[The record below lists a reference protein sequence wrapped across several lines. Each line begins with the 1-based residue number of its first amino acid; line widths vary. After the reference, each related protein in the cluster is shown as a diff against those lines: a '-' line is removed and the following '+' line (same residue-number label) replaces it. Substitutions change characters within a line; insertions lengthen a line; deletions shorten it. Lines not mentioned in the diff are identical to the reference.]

1 MYGSMLLRLTQQG
14 NSAMVQSESSSKVFR
29 FGDGKCYEAT
39 RKVTIP
45 AMIGDTE
52 VQIETQAVNCALP
65 LLLSKNSI
73 QKAGTKINFQKYK
86 AIMFDKEIGL
96 RFTTSKCALLH
107 PIEFR
112 K

>member
-65 LLLSKNSI
+65 LLLSQNSI
-73 QKAGTKINFQKYK
+73 QKLEQKLTFKNIRQLCLTKKLI
-86 AIMFDKEIGL
+86 
-96 RFTTSKCALLH
+96 
-107 PIEFR
+107 
-112 K
+112 